1 MVSVAQSEC
10 HAAEEGEADAFL
22 HDEKKVKK
30 FISIIVS
37 PKDCSNCHEKEV
49 KQNAESHHVKA
60 GAILQSLDNL
70 LAEVVEGNSDM
81 ITEGFPNGVSAAAVN
96 GCWQCHGSKVKVLS
110 DGRLDPATWPNTGI
124 GRFNPMVQKVHV
136 QLVTLVI
143 CSRLNK
149 RESLEPVV
157 NVIWDLITLKK
168 KSMRNLSTVF
178 SLRHMSKK

>member
-1 MVSVAQSEC
+1 M
-10 HAAEEGEADAFL
+10 
-22 HDEKKVKK
+22 
-30 FISIIVS
+30 
-37 PKDCSNCHEKEV
+37 
-49 KQNAESHHVKA
+49 
-60 GAILQSLDNL
+60 
-70 LAEVVEGNSDM
+70 VEGNSDM

-136 QLVTLVI
+136 QLH
-143 CSRLNK
+143 SRHMFSQARPRTCGKCHMGPDHPQKEIYEELNK

-168 KSMRNLSTVF
+168 KSMRNQRVIATSTLKTF
-178 SLRHMSKK
+178 MFTTA